1 MPFFN
6 REAELDFLEE
16 RYRSG
21 RAELLILYGRR
32 RVGKTELLRHFAR
45 DKAPVFF
52 VATLGS
58 QAAHMASFSEV
69 LSHRFADVLGAGV
82 RFDSWEAIFRFL
94 GSRAREERLLVILDE
109 FPYLVQ
115 ADPTLPSVLQKLW
128 DEELRHTQLFL
139 VLCGSS
145 VSFMEG
151 ELLAQKSPLYG
162 RRTGQYLLLP
172 FEAREAGLF
181 FPGKSP
187 QERLEIYGILGG
199 VPAYLEQFSPDQ
211 ALAENVQRRIL
222 QKGSYLYDEVR
233 FLLMEELREPKNYFA
248 ILRAIAMSKT
258 RLHEIAQSAFGEGE
272 ARKAAFYL
280 DTLQELR
287 LVERRVPATET
298 KPHKSR
304 RGIYRLQDNFFRF
317 WFRFVYPYMSALE
330 AGQVE
335 LVWEEKIAP
344 FLPEYMGQVFEE
356 VARQYIARAAAQ
368 ERLPFIPERVGAW
381 WDGREEIDVV
391 AVGEG
396 GRKLLLGE
404 CKWSARPVDLPLL
417 DDLRRKGEYL
427 RQSAGLRR
435 AELHYALFSRE
446 GFTKRLERRAREDS
460 VLLVTPADI
469 FA

>member
-45 DKAPVFF
+45 DKAPIFF

-128 DEELRHTQLFL
+128 DEELRHTQIFL

-181 FPGKSP
+181 FPAKSP